1 MRLVRV
7 AAFRIFE
14 ENFAIMIKE
23 LTINNFRSIRE
34 GTLELGK
41 FTVLN
46 GANNSGKSSVLY
58 ALQVLKN
65 VVTNPNRSV
74 DELLN
79 LGFLN
84 LGGLES
90 ASYLQKVKD
99 LRVMISVSQ
108 EEIEINYGASLRE
121 KWNYLLIRGV
131 EPYKFNEVISVSFPY
146 ALNKTVPIKLDNER
160 FSLMWNGIQPTN
172 IEINSST
179 RQPRRKEH
187 AIDKISN
194 LIVAPINSL
203 YASDII
209 PTHRGFTKPI
219 FNQIPLN
226 GSIQTEDEVA
236 THLAIDKT
244 LQSKVSHY
252 FEKITGKRF
261 SVSMSPGVGFFYLQV
276 REPDTPFTTE
286 LVNQGMGT
294 NQILFLLAKI
304 LYDKNRLIC
313 IDEPEIHLH
322 PALIE
327 RFMQVLVEISEKEDK
342 QFIFSTHSEHLLMS
356 LLAEVYEE
364 KLAAN
369 DLKVY
374 FLQKEGAET
383 TIEPQEVQ
391 PNGQINGGL
400 KNFLG
405 TQMRLAQ
412 RFFPTE
418 ANV

>member
-1 MRLVRV
+1 L
-7 AAFRIFE
+7 AHIDTFRIFGQ
-14 ENFAIMIKE
+14 NFGIMNKQ

-34 GTLELGK
+34 ATLELGR

-65 VVTNPNRSV
+65 VVTNPNRSM

-84 LGGLES
+84 LGGLEN
-90 ASYLQKVKD
+90 AVYLHKIKAD
-99 LRVMISVSQ
+99 LRIFISILDKK
-108 EEIEINYGASLRE
+108 IETSYGISLRE
-121 KWNYLLIRGV
+121 TRNRIYIKGINPYEFNNNILL
-131 EPYKFNEVISVSFPY
+131 SFPY
-146 ALNKTVPIKLDNER
+146 PLNKTTYIESHDKS
-160 FSLMWNGIQPTN
+160 FSLIWNGIQPMDVELKN
-172 IEINSST
+172 YQNPSAQRDQYVGQINN
-179 RQPRRKEH
+179 QF
-187 AIDKISN
+187 A
-194 LIVAPINSL
+194 APVKSL
-203 YASDII
+203 YSTDII

-226 GSIQTEDEVA
+226 GTIQTEEEVA
-236 THLAIDKT
+236 THLAIDKN
-244 LQSKVSHY
+244 LQAKVSHY
-252 FEKITGKRF
+252 FEEITGKRF

-286 LVNQGMGT
+286 LVNQGMGI

-327 RFMQVLVEISEKEDK
+327 RFMQVLVEIAEKEDK
-342 QFIFSTHSEHLLMS
+342 QFLFSTHSEHLLMS

-364 KLAAN
+364 KLAAD

-383 TIEPQEVQ
+383 TIEAQEVQ
-391 PNGQINGGL
+391 PNGQIKGGL
-400 KNFLG
+400 KNFME

-412 RFFPTE
+412 RFFPAET
-418 ANV
+418 AV